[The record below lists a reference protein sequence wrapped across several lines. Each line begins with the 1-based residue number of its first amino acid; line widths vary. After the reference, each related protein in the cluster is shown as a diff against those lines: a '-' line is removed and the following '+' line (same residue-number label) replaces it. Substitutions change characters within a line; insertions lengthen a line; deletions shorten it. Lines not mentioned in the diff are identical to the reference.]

1 MAEKTKKSKSV
12 VYYLNDL
19 REGFVDYVHDTGNDS
34 GGTSN
39 TFGVFALKAY
49 LGDLE
54 KDAKL
59 CFGNDDVRGEWA
71 DLFETKD
78 ADGGETMKLRF
89 KVDFTVAILLR
100 GIDFGFSKAAGAK
113 GATGALVQEMY
124 GATIKNFLLTGE
136 RKIFYPEAEK
146 IAETLLNGLV
156 HNPRKSLKGVPY
168 GAWMG
173 FIARN
178 YPDFKYTRET
188 VEKDIE
194 QCHNRWCVTDC
205 EFAVGVFDIL
215 RPRTE
220 GILWLI
226 QNKNPELW
234 KDSMVKLTEMCKT
247 ELLRVR
253 DGRYVGSMMRTDFET
268 IYKTKSLI
276 LKKANEGHLTL
287 YVGRAG
293 TGKAMPKD
301 TLIPTPDGEKLLGEI
316 KVGDFVFDRKGHPT
330 KVLGVYDRGVRRCFE
345 LTFSD
350 GRKTRCCDEHI
361 WPCYTSKKNLKN
373 LTLQEMMEKGIRIS
387 AKSGAR
393 FRMPINGCVEFSEK
407 ELPVHPYILG
417 VFLGDGCCKE
427 RYLTLSSNDLPVVE
441 KVAKLLNATAEK
453 LSENNYSWR
462 FMKGGKAITTK
473 EVFGDIASWVMRGSN
488 EKAIPAYY
496 LHGSSDQRI
505 ALLQG
510 LFDTD
515 GSVSSKS
522 NGLAS
527 FSTTSSELYAG
538 VSYLLRSL
546 GLSASTSSKAVC
558 RGRVKQNGTCSTDYV
573 VRTHLKPDQFD
584 VCFSL
589 PRQIEKL
596 KSVFGAFKRPSKCTE
611 RVALTDVRE
620 VEPCEQVCILVDN
633 PEHLFLANDFLV
645 THNTENAVK
654 RVKDVTGEGE
664 RWTFVALSNAVCSMG
679 ATRAQKKCHMSISPS
694 SIARCRVCRTNP
706 NVIEDEFSQ
715 WGQAELGLFLN
726 LLENSNEMIIMG
738 DDRQITSFL
747 GRGCLLHDVRELLE
761 KECPRAVVK
770 LREVKRADSPELVSS
785 VLAFSETSD
794 INSLSQWFCDGS
806 PEDVARD
813 WGRRLPKNGIIISGA
828 NANVDMLNW
837 RMFAYWLRKF
847 LDDDVL
853 DDSEKQVLR
862 DAIKSI
868 KNNDDDDE
876 EGEKSMDFHDVRHQ
890 GLATP
895 QVVDALRCVLS
906 RYEDTLPVIM
916 TKAEDLCTSDDITRP
931 KRHCVFCY
939 GHETEE
945 KNMNYKRFLVS
956 ERAEIVNVMDN
967 GYLMKCSRGGELLLP
982 FDKAR
987 FSVAPGFAITVNKA
1001 QGLEWDDVLIYIPQI
1016 AKLNFNLV
1024 SAHAFYVAASRARS
1038 SLKIIPSNNA
1048 LDRIRPFESFTN
1060 AFDITLCNA

>member
-1 MAEKTKKSKSV
+1 MSGNFDIDLGNMFQEGFGLFDSEGEGTLADSMKSAKKSKKV
-12 VYYLNDL
+12 LKPKKTIRDFRNDL
-19 REGFVDYVHDTGNDS
+19 LQYKNTMSQDKEIDKVVADFASGYDAKDDKLDLLGWDILNSERISRKYVSLEDITHLSERPNTLRRAIFKRSFLKFITDGVTEFCALQGEELIEYLLDEVFSNPNLLKKNCYVKRSDGSVGAAYEEWDHCRASSTPDALRAKFQALVGGDTSTSIISYYASHGVKLSVDELSEAFNKAVKEQCTRVCESGVGGFVQTKIIDKLKTLRRILDTLNKE
-34 GGTSN
+34 N
-39 TFGVFALKAY
+39 R
-49 LGDLE
+49 LG
-54 KDAKL
+54 
-59 CFGNDDVRGEWA
+59 
-71 DLFETKD
+71 
-78 ADGGETMKLRF
+78 
-89 KVDFTVAILLR
+89 I
-100 GIDFGFSKAAGAK
+100 
-113 GATGALVQEMY
+113 
-124 GATIKNFLLTGE
+124 
-136 RKIFYPEAEK
+136 
-146 IAETLLNGLV
+146 
-156 HNPRKSLKGVPY
+156 
-168 GAWMG
+168 
-173 FIARN
+173 
-178 YPDFKYTRET
+178 
-188 VEKDIE
+188 
-194 QCHNRWCVTDC
+194 
-205 EFAVGVFDIL
+205 
-215 RPRTE
+215 
-220 GILWLI
+220 
-226 QNKNPELW
+226 
-234 KDSMVKLTEMCKT
+234 
-247 ELLRVR
+247 
-253 DGRYVGSMMRTDFET
+253 YVG
-268 IYKTKSLI
+268 L
-276 LKKANEGHLTL
+276 
-287 YVGRAG
+287 AG

-620 VEPCEQVCILVDN
+620 IEPCDQVCILVDN

-645 THNTENAVK
+645 THNTHRAIEDWFVPSFNGGKNLMVSLS
-654 RVKDVTGEGE
+654 TL
-664 RWTFVALSNAVCSMG
+664 VALNG
-679 ATRAQKKCHMSISPS
+679 ARRANTQGYSTTPC
-694 SIARCRVCRTNP
+694 SIAMYNLCANTNRMKSWVSAY
-706 NVIEDEFSQ
+706 NVYCIDELSQ
-715 WGQAELGLFLN
+715 WG
-726 LLENSNEMIIMG
+726 LEQLDTFISIAQMALESGASFVCMG
-738 DDRQITSFL
+738 DISQIGSFL
-747 GRGCLLHDVRELLE
+747 GRGNLLYMLMQNYPVTKLTENHRASSNDLIDFVWNVAGTRSRNFTRFRVDDAGLEEYVHRTPEDGEMVVTGSNACAGLINMLRMESALKEDEHDMLPIFYMPKRGDWNYFEMWRDNE
-761 KECPRAVVK
+761 TWIRD
-770 LREVKRADSPELVSS
+770 RMSKRAIRVRPLENFKFGEGSSP
-785 VLAFSETSD
+785 
-794 INSLSQWFCDGS
+794 SLEITYS
-806 PEDVARD
+806 
-813 WGRRLPKNGIIISGA
+813 K
-828 NANVDMLNW
+828 
-837 RMFAYWLRKF
+837 KF
-847 LDDDVL
+847 LRNESCLAIMDGWDVL
-853 DDSEKQVLR
+853 
-862 DAIKSI
+862 IKSQMLPRDI
-868 KNNDDDDE
+868 SSSSK
-876 EGEKSMDFHDVRHQ
+876 G
-890 GLATP
+890 
-895 QVVDALRCVLS
+895 DALEMKSARIS
-906 RYEDTLPVIM
+906 WGDFI
-916 TKAEDLCTSDDITRP
+916 
-931 KRHCVFCY
+931 
-939 GHETEE
+939 GHFAP
-945 KNMNYKRFLVS
+945 NY
-956 ERAEIVNVMDN
+956 AT
-967 GYLMKCSRGGELLLP
+967 
-982 FDKAR
+982 
-987 FSVAPGFAITVNKA
+987 TVNKA
-1001 QGLEWDDVLIYIPQI
+1001 QGLEWKKVMVVYGDVGQI
-1016 AKLNFNLV
+1016 DPRQGEYVPSKNYNLNSK
-1024 SAHAFYVAASRARS
+1024 SASQATYVAVSRAND
-1038 SLKIIPSNNA
+1038 SLEIYTAGQQYGTQDAPMFADHMDCLKDFNGADPVKN
-1048 LDRIRPFESFTN
+1048 
-1060 AFDITLCNA
+1060 

>member
-1 MAEKTKKSKSV
+1 MSGNFDIDLGSMFQEGFGLFDSEGEGTLADSMKSAKKSKKV
-12 VYYLNDL
+12 LKPKKTIRDFRNDL
-19 REGFVDYVHDTGNDS
+19 LQYKNTMSQDKEIDKVVADFASGYDAKDDKLDLLGWDILNSERISRKYVSLEDITHLSERPNTLRRAIFKRSFLKFITDGVTEFCALQGDELIEYLLDEVFSNPNLLKKNCYVKRSDGSVGAAYEEWDHCRASSTPDALRAKFQALVGGDTSTSIISYYASHGVKLDVDELRESFNKAVKEQCTRVCESGVGGFVQTKIIDKLKTLRRILDTLNKE
-34 GGTSN
+34 N
-39 TFGVFALKAY
+39 R
-49 LGDLE
+49 LG
-54 KDAKL
+54 
-59 CFGNDDVRGEWA
+59 
-71 DLFETKD
+71 
-78 ADGGETMKLRF
+78 
-89 KVDFTVAILLR
+89 I
-100 GIDFGFSKAAGAK
+100 
-113 GATGALVQEMY
+113 
-124 GATIKNFLLTGE
+124 
-136 RKIFYPEAEK
+136 
-146 IAETLLNGLV
+146 
-156 HNPRKSLKGVPY
+156 
-168 GAWMG
+168 
-173 FIARN
+173 
-178 YPDFKYTRET
+178 
-188 VEKDIE
+188 
-194 QCHNRWCVTDC
+194 
-205 EFAVGVFDIL
+205 
-215 RPRTE
+215 
-220 GILWLI
+220 
-226 QNKNPELW
+226 
-234 KDSMVKLTEMCKT
+234 
-247 ELLRVR
+247 
-253 DGRYVGSMMRTDFET
+253 YVG
-268 IYKTKSLI
+268 L
-276 LKKANEGHLTL
+276 
-287 YVGRAG
+287 AG

-387 AKSGAR
+387 AKSGGR

-620 VEPCEQVCILVDN
+620 IEPCDQVCILVDN

-645 THNTENAVK
+645 THNTHRAIEDWFVPSFNGGKNLIVSLS
-654 RVKDVTGEGE
+654 TL
-664 RWTFVALSNAVCSMG
+664 VALNG
-679 ATRAQKKCHMSISPS
+679 ARRANTQGYSTTPC
-694 SIARCRVCRTNP
+694 SIAMYNLCANTNRMKSWVSAY
-706 NVIEDEFSQ
+706 NVYCIDELSQ
-715 WGQAELGLFLN
+715 WG
-726 LLENSNEMIIMG
+726 LEQLDTFISIAQMALESGASFVCMG
-738 DDRQITSFL
+738 DISQIGSFL
-747 GRGCLLHDVRELLE
+747 GRGNLLYMLMQNYPVTKLTENHRASSNDLIDFVWNVAGTRSRNFTRFRVDDAGLEEYVHRTPEDGEMVVTGSNACAGLINMLRMESALKEDEHDMLPIFYMPKRGDWNYFEMWRDNE
-761 KECPRAVVK
+761 TWIRD
-770 LREVKRADSPELVSS
+770 RMSKRAIRVRPLENFKFGEGSSP
-785 VLAFSETSD
+785 
-794 INSLSQWFCDGS
+794 SLEITYS
-806 PEDVARD
+806 
-813 WGRRLPKNGIIISGA
+813 K
-828 NANVDMLNW
+828 
-837 RMFAYWLRKF
+837 KF
-847 LDDDVL
+847 LRNESCLAIMDGWDVL
-853 DDSEKQVLR
+853 
-862 DAIKSI
+862 IKSQMLPRDI
-868 KNNDDDDE
+868 SSSSK
-876 EGEKSMDFHDVRHQ
+876 G
-890 GLATP
+890 
-895 QVVDALRCVLS
+895 DALEMKSARIS
-906 RYEDTLPVIM
+906 WGDFI
-916 TKAEDLCTSDDITRP
+916 
-931 KRHCVFCY
+931 
-939 GHETEE
+939 GHFAP
-945 KNMNYKRFLVS
+945 NY
-956 ERAEIVNVMDN
+956 AT
-967 GYLMKCSRGGELLLP
+967 
-982 FDKAR
+982 
-987 FSVAPGFAITVNKA
+987 TVNKA
-1001 QGLEWDDVLIYIPQI
+1001 QGLEWKKVMVVYGDVGQI
-1016 AKLNFNLV
+1016 DSRQGEYVPSKNYNLNSK
-1024 SAHAFYVAASRARS
+1024 SASQATYVAVSRAND
-1038 SLKIIPSNNA
+1038 SLEIYTAGQQYGTQDAPMFADHMDCLKDFNGADPVKN
-1048 LDRIRPFESFTN
+1048 
-1060 AFDITLCNA
+1060 

>member
-1 MAEKTKKSKSV
+1 MSGNFDIDLGNMFQEGFGLFDSEGEGTLADSMKSAKKSKKV
-12 VYYLNDL
+12 LKPKKTIRDFRNDL
-19 REGFVDYVHDTGNDS
+19 LQYKNTMSQDKEIDKVVADFASGYDAKDDKLDLLGWDILNSERISRKYVSLEDITHLSERPNTLRRAIFKRSFLKFITDGVTEFCALQGEELIEYLLDEVFSNPNLLKKNCYVKRSDGSVGAAYEEWDHCRASSTPDALRAKFQALVGGDTSTSIISYYASHGVKLDVDELRESFNKAVKEQCTRVCESGVGGFVQTKIIDKLKTLRRILDTLNKE
-34 GGTSN
+34 N
-39 TFGVFALKAY
+39 R
-49 LGDLE
+49 LG
-54 KDAKL
+54 
-59 CFGNDDVRGEWA
+59 
-71 DLFETKD
+71 
-78 ADGGETMKLRF
+78 
-89 KVDFTVAILLR
+89 I
-100 GIDFGFSKAAGAK
+100 
-113 GATGALVQEMY
+113 
-124 GATIKNFLLTGE
+124 
-136 RKIFYPEAEK
+136 
-146 IAETLLNGLV
+146 
-156 HNPRKSLKGVPY
+156 
-168 GAWMG
+168 
-173 FIARN
+173 
-178 YPDFKYTRET
+178 
-188 VEKDIE
+188 
-194 QCHNRWCVTDC
+194 
-205 EFAVGVFDIL
+205 
-215 RPRTE
+215 
-220 GILWLI
+220 
-226 QNKNPELW
+226 
-234 KDSMVKLTEMCKT
+234 
-247 ELLRVR
+247 
-253 DGRYVGSMMRTDFET
+253 YVG
-268 IYKTKSLI
+268 L
-276 LKKANEGHLTL
+276 
-287 YVGRAG
+287 AG

-596 KSVFGAFKRPSKCTE
+596 KAVFGAFKRPSKCTE

-620 VEPCEQVCILVDN
+620 IEPCDQVCILVDN

-645 THNTENAVK
+645 THNTHRAIEDWFVPSFNGGKNLMVSLS
-654 RVKDVTGEGE
+654 TL
-664 RWTFVALSNAVCSMG
+664 VALNG
-679 ATRAQKKCHMSISPS
+679 ARRANTQGYSTTPC
-694 SIARCRVCRTNP
+694 SIAMYNLCANTNRMKSWVSAY
-706 NVIEDEFSQ
+706 NVYCIDELSQ
-715 WGQAELGLFLN
+715 WG
-726 LLENSNEMIIMG
+726 LEQLDTFISIAQMALESGASFVCMG
-738 DDRQITSFL
+738 DISQIGSFL
-747 GRGCLLHDVRELLE
+747 GRGNLLYMLMQNYPVTKLTENHRASSNDLIDFVWNVAGTRSRNFTRFRVDDAGLEEYVHRTPEDGEMVVTGSNACAGLINMLRMESALKEDEHDMLPIFYMPKRGDWNYFEMWRDNE
-761 KECPRAVVK
+761 TWIRD
-770 LREVKRADSPELVSS
+770 RMSKRAIRVRPLENFKFGEGSSP
-785 VLAFSETSD
+785 
-794 INSLSQWFCDGS
+794 SLEITYS
-806 PEDVARD
+806 
-813 WGRRLPKNGIIISGA
+813 K
-828 NANVDMLNW
+828 
-837 RMFAYWLRKF
+837 KF
-847 LDDDVL
+847 LRNESCLAIMDGWDVL
-853 DDSEKQVLR
+853 
-862 DAIKSI
+862 IKSQMLPRDI
-868 KNNDDDDE
+868 SSSSK
-876 EGEKSMDFHDVRHQ
+876 G
-890 GLATP
+890 
-895 QVVDALRCVLS
+895 DALEMKSARIS
-906 RYEDTLPVIM
+906 WGDFI
-916 TKAEDLCTSDDITRP
+916 
-931 KRHCVFCY
+931 
-939 GHETEE
+939 GHFAP
-945 KNMNYKRFLVS
+945 NY
-956 ERAEIVNVMDN
+956 AT
-967 GYLMKCSRGGELLLP
+967 
-982 FDKAR
+982 
-987 FSVAPGFAITVNKA
+987 TVNKA
-1001 QGLEWDDVLIYIPQI
+1001 QGLEWKKVMVVYGDVGQI
-1016 AKLNFNLV
+1016 DPRQGEYVPSKNYNLNSK
-1024 SAHAFYVAASRARS
+1024 SASQATYVAVSRAND
-1038 SLKIIPSNNA
+1038 SLEIYTAGQQYGTQDAPMFADHMDCLKDFNGADPVKN
-1048 LDRIRPFESFTN
+1048 
-1060 AFDITLCNA
+1060 

>member
-1 MAEKTKKSKSV
+1 MSGNFDIDLGSMFQEGFGLFDSEGEGTLADSMKSAKKSKKV
-12 VYYLNDL
+12 LKPKKTIRDFRNDL
-19 REGFVDYVHDTGNDS
+19 LQYKNTMSQDKEIDKVVADFASGYDAKDDKLDLLGWDILNSERISRKYVSLEDITHLSERPNTLRRAIFKRSFLKFITDGVTEFCALQGEELIEYLLDEVFSNPNLLKKNCYVKRSDGSVGAAYEEWDHCRASSTPDALRAKFQALVGGDTSTSIISYYASHGVKLDVDELRESFNEAVKEQCTRVCESGVGGFVQTKIIDKLKTLRRILDTLNKE
-34 GGTSN
+34 N
-39 TFGVFALKAY
+39 R
-49 LGDLE
+49 LG
-54 KDAKL
+54 
-59 CFGNDDVRGEWA
+59 
-71 DLFETKD
+71 
-78 ADGGETMKLRF
+78 
-89 KVDFTVAILLR
+89 I
-100 GIDFGFSKAAGAK
+100 
-113 GATGALVQEMY
+113 
-124 GATIKNFLLTGE
+124 
-136 RKIFYPEAEK
+136 
-146 IAETLLNGLV
+146 
-156 HNPRKSLKGVPY
+156 
-168 GAWMG
+168 
-173 FIARN
+173 
-178 YPDFKYTRET
+178 
-188 VEKDIE
+188 
-194 QCHNRWCVTDC
+194 
-205 EFAVGVFDIL
+205 
-215 RPRTE
+215 
-220 GILWLI
+220 
-226 QNKNPELW
+226 
-234 KDSMVKLTEMCKT
+234 
-247 ELLRVR
+247 
-253 DGRYVGSMMRTDFET
+253 YVG
-268 IYKTKSLI
+268 L
-276 LKKANEGHLTL
+276 
-287 YVGRAG
+287 AG

-488 EKAIPAYY
+488 EKSIPAYY

-620 VEPCEQVCILVDN
+620 IEPCDQVCILVDN

-645 THNTENAVK
+645 THNTHRAIEDWFVPSFNGGKNLMVSLS
-654 RVKDVTGEGE
+654 TL
-664 RWTFVALSNAVCSMG
+664 VALNG
-679 ATRAQKKCHMSISPS
+679 ARRANTQGYSTTPC
-694 SIARCRVCRTNP
+694 SIAMYNLCANTNRMKSWVSAY
-706 NVIEDEFSQ
+706 NVYCIDELSQ
-715 WGQAELGLFLN
+715 WG
-726 LLENSNEMIIMG
+726 LEQLDTFISIAQMALESGASFVCMG
-738 DDRQITSFL
+738 DISQIGSFL
-747 GRGCLLHDVRELLE
+747 GRGNLLYMLMQNYPVTKLTENHRASSNDLIDFVWNVAGTRSRNFTRFRVDDAGLEEYVHRTPEDGEMVVTGSNACAGLINMLRMESALKEDEHDMLPIFYMPKRGDWNYFEMWRDNE
-761 KECPRAVVK
+761 TWIRD
-770 LREVKRADSPELVSS
+770 RMSKRAIRVRPLENFKFGEGSSP
-785 VLAFSETSD
+785 
-794 INSLSQWFCDGS
+794 SLEITYS
-806 PEDVARD
+806 
-813 WGRRLPKNGIIISGA
+813 K
-828 NANVDMLNW
+828 
-837 RMFAYWLRKF
+837 KF
-847 LDDDVL
+847 LRNESCLAIMDGWDVL
-853 DDSEKQVLR
+853 
-862 DAIKSI
+862 IKSQMLPRDI
-868 KNNDDDDE
+868 SSSSK
-876 EGEKSMDFHDVRHQ
+876 G
-890 GLATP
+890 
-895 QVVDALRCVLS
+895 DALEMKSARIS
-906 RYEDTLPVIM
+906 WGDFI
-916 TKAEDLCTSDDITRP
+916 
-931 KRHCVFCY
+931 
-939 GHETEE
+939 GHFAP
-945 KNMNYKRFLVS
+945 NY
-956 ERAEIVNVMDN
+956 AT
-967 GYLMKCSRGGELLLP
+967 
-982 FDKAR
+982 
-987 FSVAPGFAITVNKA
+987 TVNKA
-1001 QGLEWDDVLIYIPQI
+1001 QGLEWKKVMVVYGDVGQI
-1016 AKLNFNLV
+1016 DSRQGEYVPSKNYNLNSK
-1024 SAHAFYVAASRARS
+1024 SASQATYVAVSRAND
-1038 SLKIIPSNNA
+1038 SLEIYTAGQQYGTQDAPMFADHMDCLKDFNGADPVKN
-1048 LDRIRPFESFTN
+1048 
-1060 AFDITLCNA
+1060 

>member
-1 MAEKTKKSKSV
+1 MSGNFDIDLGSMFQEGFGLFDSEGEGTLADSMKSAKKSKKV
-12 VYYLNDL
+12 LKPKKTIRDFRNDL
-19 REGFVDYVHDTGNDS
+19 LQYKNTMSQDKEIDKVVADFASGYDAKDDKLDLLGWDILNSERISRKYVSLEDITHLSERPNTLRRAIFKRSFLKFITDGVMEFCALQGEELIEYLLDEVFSNPNLLKKNCYVKRSDGSVGAAYEEWDHCRASSTPDALRAKFQALVGGDTSTSIISYYASHGVKLDVDELRESFNKAVKEQCTRVCESGVGGFVQTKIIDKLKTLRRILDTLNKE
-34 GGTSN
+34 N
-39 TFGVFALKAY
+39 R
-49 LGDLE
+49 LG
-54 KDAKL
+54 
-59 CFGNDDVRGEWA
+59 
-71 DLFETKD
+71 
-78 ADGGETMKLRF
+78 
-89 KVDFTVAILLR
+89 I
-100 GIDFGFSKAAGAK
+100 
-113 GATGALVQEMY
+113 
-124 GATIKNFLLTGE
+124 
-136 RKIFYPEAEK
+136 
-146 IAETLLNGLV
+146 
-156 HNPRKSLKGVPY
+156 
-168 GAWMG
+168 
-173 FIARN
+173 
-178 YPDFKYTRET
+178 
-188 VEKDIE
+188 
-194 QCHNRWCVTDC
+194 
-205 EFAVGVFDIL
+205 
-215 RPRTE
+215 
-220 GILWLI
+220 
-226 QNKNPELW
+226 
-234 KDSMVKLTEMCKT
+234 
-247 ELLRVR
+247 
-253 DGRYVGSMMRTDFET
+253 YVG
-268 IYKTKSLI
+268 L
-276 LKKANEGHLTL
+276 
-287 YVGRAG
+287 AG

-596 KSVFGAFKRPSKCTE
+596 KAVFGAFKRPSKCTE

-620 VEPCEQVCILVDN
+620 IEPCDQVCILVDN

-645 THNTENAVK
+645 THNTHRAIEDWFVPSFNGGKNLMVSLS
-654 RVKDVTGEGE
+654 TL
-664 RWTFVALSNAVCSMG
+664 VALNG
-679 ATRAQKKCHMSISPS
+679 ARRANTQGYSTTPC
-694 SIARCRVCRTNP
+694 SIAMYNLCANTNRMKSWVSAY
-706 NVIEDEFSQ
+706 NVYCIDELSQ
-715 WGQAELGLFLN
+715 WG
-726 LLENSNEMIIMG
+726 LEQLDTFISIAQMALESGASFVCMG
-738 DDRQITSFL
+738 DISQIGSFL
-747 GRGCLLHDVRELLE
+747 GRGNLLYMLMQNYPVTKLTENHRASSNDLIDFVWNVAGTRSRNFTRFRVDDAGLEEYVHRTPEDGEMVVTGSNACAGLINMLRMESALKEDEHDMLPIFYMPKRGDWNYFEMWRDNE
-761 KECPRAVVK
+761 TWIRD
-770 LREVKRADSPELVSS
+770 RMSKRAIRVRPLENFKFGEGSSP
-785 VLAFSETSD
+785 
-794 INSLSQWFCDGS
+794 SLEITYS
-806 PEDVARD
+806 
-813 WGRRLPKNGIIISGA
+813 K
-828 NANVDMLNW
+828 
-837 RMFAYWLRKF
+837 KF
-847 LDDDVL
+847 LRNESCLAIMDGWDVL
-853 DDSEKQVLR
+853 
-862 DAIKSI
+862 IKSQMLPRDI
-868 KNNDDDDE
+868 SSSSK
-876 EGEKSMDFHDVRHQ
+876 G
-890 GLATP
+890 
-895 QVVDALRCVLS
+895 DALEMKSARIS
-906 RYEDTLPVIM
+906 WGDFI
-916 TKAEDLCTSDDITRP
+916 
-931 KRHCVFCY
+931 
-939 GHETEE
+939 GHFAP
-945 KNMNYKRFLVS
+945 NY
-956 ERAEIVNVMDN
+956 AT
-967 GYLMKCSRGGELLLP
+967 
-982 FDKAR
+982 
-987 FSVAPGFAITVNKA
+987 TVNKA
-1001 QGLEWDDVLIYIPQI
+1001 QGLEWKKVMVVYGDVGQI
-1016 AKLNFNLV
+1016 DSRQGEYVPSKNYNLNSK
-1024 SAHAFYVAASRARS
+1024 SASQATYVAVSRAND
-1038 SLKIIPSNNA
+1038 SLEIYTAGQQYGTQDAPMFADHMDCLKDFNGADPVKN
-1048 LDRIRPFESFTN
+1048 
-1060 AFDITLCNA
+1060 

>member
-1 MAEKTKKSKSV
+1 MSGNFDIDLGNMFQEGFGLFDSEGEGTLADSMKSAKKSKKV
-12 VYYLNDL
+12 LKPKKTIRDFRNDL
-19 REGFVDYVHDTGNDS
+19 LQYKNTMSQDKEIDKVVADFASGYDAKDDKLDLLGWDILNSERISRKYVSLEDITHLSERPNTLRRAIFKRSFLKFITDGVTEFCALQGEELIEYLLDEVFSNPNLLKKNCYVKRSDGSVGAAYEEWDHCRASSTPDALRAKFQALVGGDTSTSIISYYASHGVKLDVDELRESFNKAVKEQCTRVCESGVGGFVQTKIIDKLKTLRRILDTLNKE
-34 GGTSN
+34 N
-39 TFGVFALKAY
+39 R
-49 LGDLE
+49 LG
-54 KDAKL
+54 
-59 CFGNDDVRGEWA
+59 
-71 DLFETKD
+71 
-78 ADGGETMKLRF
+78 
-89 KVDFTVAILLR
+89 I
-100 GIDFGFSKAAGAK
+100 
-113 GATGALVQEMY
+113 
-124 GATIKNFLLTGE
+124 
-136 RKIFYPEAEK
+136 
-146 IAETLLNGLV
+146 
-156 HNPRKSLKGVPY
+156 
-168 GAWMG
+168 
-173 FIARN
+173 
-178 YPDFKYTRET
+178 
-188 VEKDIE
+188 
-194 QCHNRWCVTDC
+194 
-205 EFAVGVFDIL
+205 
-215 RPRTE
+215 
-220 GILWLI
+220 
-226 QNKNPELW
+226 
-234 KDSMVKLTEMCKT
+234 
-247 ELLRVR
+247 
-253 DGRYVGSMMRTDFET
+253 YVG
-268 IYKTKSLI
+268 L
-276 LKKANEGHLTL
+276 
-287 YVGRAG
+287 AG

-596 KSVFGAFKRPSKCTE
+596 KAVFGAFKRPSKCTE

-620 VEPCEQVCILVDN
+620 IEPCDQVCILVDN

-645 THNTENAVK
+645 THNTHRAIEDWFVPSFNGGKNLMVSLS
-654 RVKDVTGEGE
+654 TL
-664 RWTFVALSNAVCSMG
+664 VALNG
-679 ATRAQKKCHMSISPS
+679 ARRANTQGYSTTPC
-694 SIARCRVCRTNP
+694 SIAMYNLCANTNRMKSWVSAY
-706 NVIEDEFSQ
+706 NVYCIDELSQ
-715 WGQAELGLFLN
+715 WG
-726 LLENSNEMIIMG
+726 LEQLDTFISIAQMALESGASFVCMG
-738 DDRQITSFL
+738 DISQIGSFL
-747 GRGCLLHDVRELLE
+747 GRGNLLYMLMQNYPVTKLTENHRASSNDLIDFVWNVAGTRSRNFTRFRVDDAGLEEYVHRTPEDGEMVVTGSNACAGLINMLRMESALKEDEHDMLPIFYMPKRGDWNYFEMWRDNE
-761 KECPRAVVK
+761 TWIRD
-770 LREVKRADSPELVSS
+770 RMSKRAIRVRPLENFKFGEGSSP
-785 VLAFSETSD
+785 
-794 INSLSQWFCDGS
+794 SLEITYS
-806 PEDVARD
+806 
-813 WGRRLPKNGIIISGA
+813 K
-828 NANVDMLNW
+828 
-837 RMFAYWLRKF
+837 KF
-847 LDDDVL
+847 LRNESCLAIMDGWDVL
-853 DDSEKQVLR
+853 
-862 DAIKSI
+862 IKSQMLPRDI
-868 KNNDDDDE
+868 SSSSK
-876 EGEKSMDFHDVRHQ
+876 G
-890 GLATP
+890 
-895 QVVDALRCVLS
+895 DALEMKSARIS
-906 RYEDTLPVIM
+906 WGDFI
-916 TKAEDLCTSDDITRP
+916 
-931 KRHCVFCY
+931 
-939 GHETEE
+939 GHFAP
-945 KNMNYKRFLVS
+945 NY
-956 ERAEIVNVMDN
+956 AT
-967 GYLMKCSRGGELLLP
+967 
-982 FDKAR
+982 
-987 FSVAPGFAITVNKA
+987 TVNKA
-1001 QGLEWDDVLIYIPQI
+1001 QGLEWKKVMVVYGDVGQI
-1016 AKLNFNLV
+1016 DSRQGEYVPSKNYNLN
-1024 SAHAFYVAASRARS
+1024 SKSSSQATYVAVSRAND
-1038 SLKIIPSNNA
+1038 SLEIYTAGQQYGTQDAPMFADHMDCLKDFNGADPVKN
-1048 LDRIRPFESFTN
+1048 
-1060 AFDITLCNA
+1060 

>member
-1 MAEKTKKSKSV
+1 MSGNFDIDLGSMFQEGFGLFDSEGEGTLADSMKSAKKSKKV
-12 VYYLNDL
+12 LKPKKTIRDFRNDL
-19 REGFVDYVHDTGNDS
+19 LQYKNTMSQDKEIDKVVADFASGYDAKDDKLDLLGWDILNSERISRKYVSLEDITHLSERPNTLRRAIFKRSFLKFITDGVTEFCALQGEELIEYLLDEVFSNPNLLKKNCYVKRSDGSVGAAYEEWDHCRASSTPDALRAKFQALVGGDTSTSIISYYASHGVKLDVDELRESFNKAVKEQCTRVCESGVGGFVQTKIIDKLKTLRRILDTLNKE
-34 GGTSN
+34 N
-39 TFGVFALKAY
+39 R
-49 LGDLE
+49 LG
-54 KDAKL
+54 
-59 CFGNDDVRGEWA
+59 
-71 DLFETKD
+71 
-78 ADGGETMKLRF
+78 
-89 KVDFTVAILLR
+89 I
-100 GIDFGFSKAAGAK
+100 
-113 GATGALVQEMY
+113 
-124 GATIKNFLLTGE
+124 
-136 RKIFYPEAEK
+136 
-146 IAETLLNGLV
+146 
-156 HNPRKSLKGVPY
+156 
-168 GAWMG
+168 
-173 FIARN
+173 
-178 YPDFKYTRET
+178 
-188 VEKDIE
+188 
-194 QCHNRWCVTDC
+194 
-205 EFAVGVFDIL
+205 
-215 RPRTE
+215 
-220 GILWLI
+220 
-226 QNKNPELW
+226 
-234 KDSMVKLTEMCKT
+234 
-247 ELLRVR
+247 
-253 DGRYVGSMMRTDFET
+253 YVG
-268 IYKTKSLI
+268 L
-276 LKKANEGHLTL
+276 
-287 YVGRAG
+287 AG

-596 KSVFGAFKRPSKCTE
+596 KAVFGAFKRPSKCTE

-645 THNTENAVK
+645 THNTHRAIEDWFVPSFNGGKNLMVSLS
-654 RVKDVTGEGE
+654 TL
-664 RWTFVALSNAVCSMG
+664 VALNG
-679 ATRAQKKCHMSISPS
+679 ARRANTQGYSTTPC
-694 SIARCRVCRTNP
+694 SIAMYNLCANTNRMKSWVSAY
-706 NVIEDEFSQ
+706 NVYCIDELSQ
-715 WGQAELGLFLN
+715 WG
-726 LLENSNEMIIMG
+726 LEQLDTFISIAQMALESGASFVCMG
-738 DDRQITSFL
+738 DISQIGSFL
-747 GRGCLLHDVRELLE
+747 GRGNLLYMLMQNYPVTKLTENHRASSNDLIDFVWNVAGTRSRNFTRFRVDDAGLEEYVHRTPEDGEMVVTGSNACAGLINMLRMESALKEDEHDMLPIFYMPKRGDWNYFEMWRDNE
-761 KECPRAVVK
+761 TWIRD
-770 LREVKRADSPELVSS
+770 RMSKRAIRVRPLENFKFGEGSSP
-785 VLAFSETSD
+785 
-794 INSLSQWFCDGS
+794 SL
-806 PEDVARD
+806 EITYA
-813 WGRRLPKNGIIISGA
+813 K
-828 NANVDMLNW
+828 
-837 RMFAYWLRKF
+837 KF
-847 LDDDVL
+847 LRNESCLAIMDGWDVL
-853 DDSEKQVLR
+853 
-862 DAIKSI
+862 IKSQMLPRDI
-868 KNNDDDDE
+868 SSSSK
-876 EGEKSMDFHDVRHQ
+876 G
-890 GLATP
+890 
-895 QVVDALRCVLS
+895 DALEMKSARIS
-906 RYEDTLPVIM
+906 WGDFI
-916 TKAEDLCTSDDITRP
+916 
-931 KRHCVFCY
+931 
-939 GHETEE
+939 GHFAP
-945 KNMNYKRFLVS
+945 NY
-956 ERAEIVNVMDN
+956 AT
-967 GYLMKCSRGGELLLP
+967 
-982 FDKAR
+982 
-987 FSVAPGFAITVNKA
+987 TVNKA
-1001 QGLEWDDVLIYIPQI
+1001 QGLEWKKVMVVYGDVGQI
-1016 AKLNFNLV
+1016 DSRQGEYVPSKNYNLNSK
-1024 SAHAFYVAASRARS
+1024 SASQATYVAVSRAND
-1038 SLKIIPSNNA
+1038 SLEIYTAGQQYGTQDAPMFADHMDCLKDFNGADPVKN
-1048 LDRIRPFESFTN
+1048 
-1060 AFDITLCNA
+1060 

>member
-1 MAEKTKKSKSV
+1 MSGNFDIDLGSMFHEGFGLFDSEGEGTLADSMKSAKKSKKV
-12 VYYLNDL
+12 LKPKKTIRDFRNDL
-19 REGFVDYVHDTGNDS
+19 LQYKNTMSQDKEIDKVVADFASGYDAKDDKLDLLGWDILNSERISRKYVSLEDITHLSERPNTLRRAIFKRSFLKFITDGVMEFCALQGEELIEYLLDEVFSNPNLLKKNCYVKRSDGSVGAAYEEWDHCRASSTPDALRAKFQALVGGDTSTSIISYYASHGVKLDVDELRESFNKAVKEQCTRVCESGVGGFVQTKIIDKLKTLRRILDTLNKE
-34 GGTSN
+34 N
-39 TFGVFALKAY
+39 R
-49 LGDLE
+49 LG
-54 KDAKL
+54 
-59 CFGNDDVRGEWA
+59 
-71 DLFETKD
+71 
-78 ADGGETMKLRF
+78 
-89 KVDFTVAILLR
+89 I
-100 GIDFGFSKAAGAK
+100 
-113 GATGALVQEMY
+113 
-124 GATIKNFLLTGE
+124 
-136 RKIFYPEAEK
+136 
-146 IAETLLNGLV
+146 
-156 HNPRKSLKGVPY
+156 
-168 GAWMG
+168 
-173 FIARN
+173 
-178 YPDFKYTRET
+178 
-188 VEKDIE
+188 
-194 QCHNRWCVTDC
+194 
-205 EFAVGVFDIL
+205 
-215 RPRTE
+215 
-220 GILWLI
+220 
-226 QNKNPELW
+226 
-234 KDSMVKLTEMCKT
+234 
-247 ELLRVR
+247 
-253 DGRYVGSMMRTDFET
+253 YVG
-268 IYKTKSLI
+268 L
-276 LKKANEGHLTL
+276 
-287 YVGRAG
+287 AG

-596 KSVFGAFKRPSKCTE
+596 KAVFGAFKRPSKCTE

-620 VEPCEQVCILVDN
+620 IEPCDQVCILVDN

-645 THNTENAVK
+645 THNTHRAIEDWFVPSFNGGKNLMVSLS
-654 RVKDVTGEGE
+654 TL
-664 RWTFVALSNAVCSMG
+664 VALNG
-679 ATRAQKKCHMSISPS
+679 ARRANTQGYSTTPC
-694 SIARCRVCRTNP
+694 SIAMYNLCANTNRMKSWVSAY
-706 NVIEDEFSQ
+706 NVYCIDELSQ
-715 WGQAELGLFLN
+715 WG
-726 LLENSNEMIIMG
+726 LEQLDTFISIAQMALESGASFVCMG
-738 DDRQITSFL
+738 DISQIGSFL
-747 GRGCLLHDVRELLE
+747 GRGNLLYMLMQNYPVTKLTENHRASSNDLIDFVWNVAGTRSRNFTRFRVDDAGLEEYVHRTPEDGEMVVTGSNACAGLINMLRMESALKEDEHDMLPIFYMPKRGDWNYFEMWRDNE
-761 KECPRAVVK
+761 TWIRD
-770 LREVKRADSPELVSS
+770 RMSKRAIRVRPLENFKFGEGSSP
-785 VLAFSETSD
+785 
-794 INSLSQWFCDGS
+794 SLEITYS
-806 PEDVARD
+806 
-813 WGRRLPKNGIIISGA
+813 K
-828 NANVDMLNW
+828 
-837 RMFAYWLRKF
+837 KF
-847 LDDDVL
+847 LRNESCLAIMDGWDVL
-853 DDSEKQVLR
+853 
-862 DAIKSI
+862 IKSQMLPRDI
-868 KNNDDDDE
+868 SSSSK
-876 EGEKSMDFHDVRHQ
+876 G
-890 GLATP
+890 
-895 QVVDALRCVLS
+895 DALEMKSARIS
-906 RYEDTLPVIM
+906 WGDFI
-916 TKAEDLCTSDDITRP
+916 
-931 KRHCVFCY
+931 
-939 GHETEE
+939 GHFAP
-945 KNMNYKRFLVS
+945 NY
-956 ERAEIVNVMDN
+956 AT
-967 GYLMKCSRGGELLLP
+967 
-982 FDKAR
+982 
-987 FSVAPGFAITVNKA
+987 TVNKA
-1001 QGLEWDDVLIYIPQI
+1001 QGLEWKKVMVVYGDVGQI
-1016 AKLNFNLV
+1016 DSRQGEYVPSKNYNLNSK
-1024 SAHAFYVAASRARS
+1024 SASQATYVAVSRAND
-1038 SLKIIPSNNA
+1038 SLEIYTAGQQYGTQDAPMFADHMDCLKDFNGADPVKN
-1048 LDRIRPFESFTN
+1048 
-1060 AFDITLCNA
+1060 

>member
-1 MAEKTKKSKSV
+1 MSGNFDIDLGSMFHEGFGFFDSEGEGTLADSMKSAKKSKKV
-12 VYYLNDL
+12 LKPKKTIRDFRNDL
-19 REGFVDYVHDTGNDS
+19 LQYKNTMSQDKEIDKVVADFASGYDAKDDKLDLLGWDILNSERISRKYVSLEDITHLSERPNTLRRAIFKRSFLKFITDGVTEFCALQGEELIEYLLDEVFSNPNLLKKNCYVKRSDGSVGAAYEEWDHCRASSTPDALRAKFQALVGGDTSTSIISYYASHGVKLDVDELRESFNKAVKEQCTRVCESGVGGFVQTKIIDKLKTLRRILDTLNKE
-34 GGTSN
+34 N
-39 TFGVFALKAY
+39 R
-49 LGDLE
+49 LG
-54 KDAKL
+54 
-59 CFGNDDVRGEWA
+59 
-71 DLFETKD
+71 
-78 ADGGETMKLRF
+78 
-89 KVDFTVAILLR
+89 I
-100 GIDFGFSKAAGAK
+100 
-113 GATGALVQEMY
+113 
-124 GATIKNFLLTGE
+124 
-136 RKIFYPEAEK
+136 
-146 IAETLLNGLV
+146 
-156 HNPRKSLKGVPY
+156 
-168 GAWMG
+168 
-173 FIARN
+173 
-178 YPDFKYTRET
+178 
-188 VEKDIE
+188 
-194 QCHNRWCVTDC
+194 
-205 EFAVGVFDIL
+205 
-215 RPRTE
+215 
-220 GILWLI
+220 
-226 QNKNPELW
+226 
-234 KDSMVKLTEMCKT
+234 
-247 ELLRVR
+247 
-253 DGRYVGSMMRTDFET
+253 YVG
-268 IYKTKSLI
+268 L
-276 LKKANEGHLTL
+276 
-287 YVGRAG
+287 AG

-596 KSVFGAFKRPSKCTE
+596 KAVFGAFKRPSKCTE

-620 VEPCEQVCILVDN
+620 IEPCDQVCILVDN

-645 THNTENAVK
+645 THNTHRAIEDWFVPSFNGGKNLMVSLS
-654 RVKDVTGEGE
+654 TL
-664 RWTFVALSNAVCSMG
+664 VALNG
-679 ATRAQKKCHMSISPS
+679 ARRANTQGYSTTPC
-694 SIARCRVCRTNP
+694 SIAMYNLCANTNRMKSWVSAY
-706 NVIEDEFSQ
+706 NVYCIDELSQ
-715 WGQAELGLFLN
+715 WG
-726 LLENSNEMIIMG
+726 LEQLDTFISIAQMALESGASFVCMG
-738 DDRQITSFL
+738 DISQIGSFL
-747 GRGCLLHDVRELLE
+747 GRGNLLYMLMQNYPVTKLTENHRASSNDLIDFVWNVAGTRSRNFTRFRVDDAGLEEYVHRTPEDGEMVVTGSNACAGLINMLRMESALKEDEHDMLPIFYMPKRGDWNYFEMWRDNE
-761 KECPRAVVK
+761 TWIRD
-770 LREVKRADSPELVSS
+770 RMSKRAIRVRPLENFKFGEGSSP
-785 VLAFSETSD
+785 
-794 INSLSQWFCDGS
+794 SLEITYS
-806 PEDVARD
+806 
-813 WGRRLPKNGIIISGA
+813 K
-828 NANVDMLNW
+828 
-837 RMFAYWLRKF
+837 KF
-847 LDDDVL
+847 LRNESCLAIMDGWDVL
-853 DDSEKQVLR
+853 
-862 DAIKSI
+862 IKSQMLPRDI
-868 KNNDDDDE
+868 SSSSK
-876 EGEKSMDFHDVRHQ
+876 G
-890 GLATP
+890 
-895 QVVDALRCVLS
+895 DALEMKSARIS
-906 RYEDTLPVIM
+906 WGDFI
-916 TKAEDLCTSDDITRP
+916 
-931 KRHCVFCY
+931 
-939 GHETEE
+939 GHFAP
-945 KNMNYKRFLVS
+945 NY
-956 ERAEIVNVMDN
+956 AT
-967 GYLMKCSRGGELLLP
+967 
-982 FDKAR
+982 
-987 FSVAPGFAITVNKA
+987 TVNKA
-1001 QGLEWDDVLIYIPQI
+1001 QGLEWKKVMVVYGDVGQI
-1016 AKLNFNLV
+1016 DSRQGEYVPSKNYNLNSK
-1024 SAHAFYVAASRARS
+1024 SASQATYVAVSRAND
-1038 SLKIIPSNNA
+1038 SLEIYTAGQQYGTQDAPMFADHMDCLKDFNGADPVKN
-1048 LDRIRPFESFTN
+1048 
-1060 AFDITLCNA
+1060 

>member
-1 MAEKTKKSKSV
+1 MSGNFDIDLGNMFQEGFGLFDSEGEGTLADSMKSAKKSKKV
-12 VYYLNDL
+12 LKPKKTIRDFRNDL
-19 REGFVDYVHDTGNDS
+19 LQYKNTMSQDKEIDKVVADFASGYDAKDDKLDLLGWDILNSERISRKYVSLEDITHLSERPNTLRRAIFKRSFLKFITDGVMEFCALQGEELIEYLLDEVFSNPNLLKKNCYVKRSDGSVGAAYEEWDHCRASSTPDALRAKFQALVGGDTSTSIISYYASHGVKLDVDELRESFNKAVKEQCTRVCESCVGGFVQTKIIDKLKTLRRILDTLNKE
-34 GGTSN
+34 N
-39 TFGVFALKAY
+39 R
-49 LGDLE
+49 LG
-54 KDAKL
+54 
-59 CFGNDDVRGEWA
+59 
-71 DLFETKD
+71 
-78 ADGGETMKLRF
+78 
-89 KVDFTVAILLR
+89 I
-100 GIDFGFSKAAGAK
+100 
-113 GATGALVQEMY
+113 
-124 GATIKNFLLTGE
+124 
-136 RKIFYPEAEK
+136 
-146 IAETLLNGLV
+146 
-156 HNPRKSLKGVPY
+156 
-168 GAWMG
+168 
-173 FIARN
+173 
-178 YPDFKYTRET
+178 
-188 VEKDIE
+188 
-194 QCHNRWCVTDC
+194 
-205 EFAVGVFDIL
+205 
-215 RPRTE
+215 
-220 GILWLI
+220 
-226 QNKNPELW
+226 
-234 KDSMVKLTEMCKT
+234 
-247 ELLRVR
+247 
-253 DGRYVGSMMRTDFET
+253 YVG
-268 IYKTKSLI
+268 L
-276 LKKANEGHLTL
+276 
-287 YVGRAG
+287 AG

-596 KSVFGAFKRPSKCTE
+596 KAVFGAFKRPSKCTE

-620 VEPCEQVCILVDN
+620 IEPCDQVCILVDN

-645 THNTENAVK
+645 THNTHRAIEDWFVPSFNGGKNLMVSLS
-654 RVKDVTGEGE
+654 TL
-664 RWTFVALSNAVCSMG
+664 VALNG
-679 ATRAQKKCHMSISPS
+679 ARRANTQGYSTTPC
-694 SIARCRVCRTNP
+694 SIAMYNLCANTNRMKSWVSAY
-706 NVIEDEFSQ
+706 NVYCIDELSQ
-715 WGQAELGLFLN
+715 WG
-726 LLENSNEMIIMG
+726 LEQLDTFISIAQMALESGASFVCMG
-738 DDRQITSFL
+738 DISQIGSFL
-747 GRGCLLHDVRELLE
+747 GRGNLLYMLMQNYPVTKLTENHRASSNDLIDFVWNVAGTRSRNFTRFRVDDAGLEEYVHRTPEDGEMVVTGSNACAGLINMLRMESALKEDEHDMLPIFYMPKRGDWNYFEMWRDNE
-761 KECPRAVVK
+761 TWIRD
-770 LREVKRADSPELVSS
+770 RMSKRAIRVRPLENFKFGEGSSP
-785 VLAFSETSD
+785 
-794 INSLSQWFCDGS
+794 SLEITYS
-806 PEDVARD
+806 
-813 WGRRLPKNGIIISGA
+813 K
-828 NANVDMLNW
+828 
-837 RMFAYWLRKF
+837 KF
-847 LDDDVL
+847 LRNESCLAIMDGWDVL
-853 DDSEKQVLR
+853 
-862 DAIKSI
+862 IKSQMLPRDI
-868 KNNDDDDE
+868 SSSSK
-876 EGEKSMDFHDVRHQ
+876 G
-890 GLATP
+890 
-895 QVVDALRCVLS
+895 DALEMKSARIS
-906 RYEDTLPVIM
+906 WGDFI
-916 TKAEDLCTSDDITRP
+916 
-931 KRHCVFCY
+931 
-939 GHETEE
+939 GHFAP
-945 KNMNYKRFLVS
+945 NY
-956 ERAEIVNVMDN
+956 AT
-967 GYLMKCSRGGELLLP
+967 
-982 FDKAR
+982 
-987 FSVAPGFAITVNKA
+987 TVNKA
-1001 QGLEWDDVLIYIPQI
+1001 QGLEWKKVMVVYGDVGQI
-1016 AKLNFNLV
+1016 DSRQGEYVPSKNYNLNSK
-1024 SAHAFYVAASRARS
+1024 SASQATYVAVSRAND
-1038 SLKIIPSNNA
+1038 SLEIYTAGQQYGTQDAPMFADHMDCLKDFNGADPVKN
-1048 LDRIRPFESFTN
+1048 
-1060 AFDITLCNA
+1060 